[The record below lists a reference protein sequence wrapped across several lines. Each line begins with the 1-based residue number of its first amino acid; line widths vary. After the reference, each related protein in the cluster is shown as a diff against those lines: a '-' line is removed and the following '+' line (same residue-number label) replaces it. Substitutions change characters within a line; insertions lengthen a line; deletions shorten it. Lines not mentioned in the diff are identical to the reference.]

1 MPPGLLRQDVLPVA
15 VGYLLVMGALAA
27 GLRLL
32 RRDGDPAAARRAG
45 RGAATRRGGPAAGRP
60 GSAIGPGGS
69 AAGAGG
75 SAAGPGGTEAAAARG
90 GPAAGWRRLARHYAG
105 TALGGYLVLMA
116 VVVVYYYGVARLG
129 GAFIWS
135 AFTGCALLI
144 ALSTPVF
151 ALASWL
157 AQRRPGQPGRPP
169 TLAHPAAPAPP
180 ARPTHPSN
188 HTLTTRPRLRS

>member
-45 RGAATRRGGPAAGRP
+45 P
-60 GSAIGPGGS
+60 G
-69 AAGAGG
+69 
-75 SAAGPGGTEAAAARG
+75 AAARRA

-116 VVVVYYYGVARLG
+116 VVVLYYYGVVRVG

-157 AQRRPGQPGRPP
+157 AERRPGQPGRPP
-169 TLAHPAAPAPP
+169 AAPGSPADPAPPPPGDPASPPPAAPAEPP
-180 ARPTHPSN
+180 
-188 HTLTTRPRLRS
+188 RPRTLPHAPQAPHPNHPPHP